1 MSFFTMFVAVAVKA
15 AITGLGENK
24 EINFSNGINVIQGN
38 NEAGK
43 STLLKFITSMF
54 YGTARTKNGK
64 NISDFEKYKPWRK
77 EEYSGK
83 ITYTLDNNEE
93 YEVYREFKKKSPI
106 IYDEQKNDI
115 TKNYPIDKNKD
126 SMFFIEQ
133 TGITEENFFASC
145 VAEQEGVRLS
155 SNMKNSIIQKLSNI
169 VSSGSENI
177 SYKKTL
183 DKLNKRQLE
192 EIGSSRS
199 AGRPLNLVEEEIEK
213 KVNHL
218 IELVGLTEHKNKY
231 PRQLSGGQKQR
242 VALARLLIY
251 NAEAIL
257 LDEPFS
263 ALDEDLKDELLKEM
277 KTKLDAYHRPVV
289 FVSHNKDEIIA
300 LSHEMYIIK
309 NGEIIMLK
317 VS

>member
-1 MSFFTMFVAVAVKA
+1 MKIENLKVNGFGK
-15 AITGLGENK
+15 LENK

-64 NISDFEKYKPWRK
+64 NISDFEKYKPWGK

-83 ITYTLDNNEE
+83 ITYTLDTNEE

-115 TKNYPIDKNKD
+115 TKNYQIDKNKD

-155 SNMKNSIIQKLSNI
+155 ANMKNSIIQKLSNI

-177 SYKKTL
+177 SDKKTL
-183 DKLNKRQLE
+183 DKLNKRQL
-192 EIGSSRS
+192 
-199 AGRPLNLVEEEIEK
+199 
-213 KVNHL
+213 
-218 IELVGLTEHKNKY
+218 
-231 PRQLSGGQKQR
+231 
-242 VALARLLIY
+242 
-251 NAEAIL
+251 
-257 LDEPFS
+257 
-263 ALDEDLKDELLKEM
+263 
-277 KTKLDAYHRPVV
+277 
-289 FVSHNKDEIIA
+289 
-300 LSHEMYIIK
+300 
-309 NGEIIMLK
+309 
-317 VS
+317 